1 MHAGAVWGSN
11 LYIFGGYDGWQRSND
26 LHMYSFQTNKWSL
39 LASGGVTP
47 SHRDRHT
54 AVVYKNSLVV
64 FGGYD
69 GRARVNGEGRL

>member
-1 MHAGAVWGSN
+1 
-11 LYIFGGYDGWQRSND
+11 
-26 LHMYSFQTNKWSL
+26 MYSFQTNKWSL
-39 LASGGVTP
+39 LASGGMTP